1 MSINSRSRFLVLF
14 KASYK
19 RGRTRT
25 DGGREKRL
33 RYEIEYNTIG
43 IGYQKSF
50 RDRGTSAPI
59 LATPHAG
66 CNRTLVLSL
75 NLKFPICTPRLIQLP

>member
-1 MSINSRSRFLVLF
+1 MSVNSRGTFLVLF

-33 RYEIEYNTIG
+33 RYEREYNATG
-43 IGYQKSF
+43 IGYHKSF
-50 RDRGTSAPI
+50 RDRGTSALI

-66 CNRTLVLSL
+66 CNCTLVLSH
-75 NLKFPICTPRLIQLP
+75 NLEFPICTPRLIQLP